1 MDSQSTQTIKLPILQ
16 PENGNAPIVTKTVDG
31 KETVIPPTS
40 VEEKAQR
47 RAELKARSTFI
58 EVIEQTYERL
68 QKQISQLEI
77 HGEVITQED
86 INQKLAF
93 LSLAA
98 LTMQQ
103 SINTTQGVNTVRNSG
118 SADTPNFKKFL
129 KKTGRKLY
137 WPKKKRLEV
146 LTSQRWIIS
155 TATREDT
162 LQRPQE
168 SRQQNKEPI
177 RRTVPVEETTSNAL
191 LSQCD
196 GFGYD
201 IGVTQQKRSNQFCSH

>member
-16 PENGNAPIVTKTVDG
+16 PENGNAPIVTKKIVDG

-47 RAELKARSTFI
+47 RAELKARSTLLLR
-58 EVIEQTYERL
+58 TDLR
-68 QKQISQLEI
+68 
-77 HGEVITQED
+77 
-86 INQKLAF
+86 LAF